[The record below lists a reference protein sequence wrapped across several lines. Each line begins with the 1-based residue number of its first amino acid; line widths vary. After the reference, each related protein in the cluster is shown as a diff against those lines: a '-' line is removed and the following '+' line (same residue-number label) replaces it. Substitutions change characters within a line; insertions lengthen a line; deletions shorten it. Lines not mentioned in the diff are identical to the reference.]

1 MQLRPEQLEARLGRQ
16 LDPVYFISGDEPLRV
31 LEAADA
37 VRAAAQSQGYSEREV
52 MTVQAGFDWDAL
64 ASSADSL
71 SLFAERRVIDL
82 RLPTGK
88 PGDAGARALRAYA
101 ERLPE
106 DTLLLVTSGKLDPAA
121 RKSKWLQALD
131 AAGVVVQ
138 VWPLNAQEFHAWV
151 QARMRRRGLEPTRE
165 AVVLLADRVE
175 GNLLACVQEIDKLY
189 LLQGVGPVTAEN
201 VLDLVAD
208 NARYD
213 VYGLVDSAL
222 AGHAA
227 RSVHMLHGLD
237 AEGTPAPV
245 VLWALSRE
253 IRQLAAMAEA
263 VAGGRPVRAVLDQY
277 RVRDARKSMLEAALK
292 RLPAP
297 RCYQLLR
304 QCAFTDRVCKGQ
316 AAGNAWVELLQLTL
330 QLAGRHT
337 LAGPEELEQVS

>member
-82 RLPTGK
+82 RLPMGK

-297 RCYQLLR
+297 RCYRLLR

>member
-1 MQLRPEQLEARLGRQ
+1 MQLKPEQLEARLRKQ

-37 VRAAAQSQGYSEREV
+37 VRSAAQTQGYSEREV
-52 MTVQAGFDWDAL
+52 MTVQAGFDWEEL

-82 RLPTGK
+82 RLPSGK
-88 PGDAGARALRAYA
+88 PGDAGARVLRAWA

-106 DTLLLVTSGKLDPAA
+106 DTLLLVTAGKLEPAA

-138 VWPLNAQEFHAWV
+138 VWPLKAQEFHAWV

-165 AVVLLADRVE
+165 AVALLADRVE

-189 LLQGVGPVTAEN
+189 LLQGAGPVTAEA
-201 VLDLVAD
+201 VLALVAD

-213 VYGLVDSAL
+213 VYGLVDTAL
-222 AGHAA
+222 AGQVS
-227 RSVHMLHGLD
+227 RSVRMLHGLV

-245 VLWALSRE
+245 VLWALARE
-253 IRQLAAMAEA
+253 IRQLAAMAA
-263 VAGGRPVRAVLDQY
+263 VVADGRAIRGVLEQY
-277 RVRDARKSMLEAALK
+277 RVWDNRKPLLEAALQ
-292 RLPAP
+292 RLPAAQCN
-297 RCYQLLR
+297 RLLR
-304 QCAFTDRVCKGQ
+304 QCAHTDRVCKGQ

-330 QLAGRHT
+330 QLAGQRV

>member
-1 MQLRPEQLEARLGRQ
+1 MQLKPEQLETRLRKQ

-37 VRAAAQSQGYSEREV
+37 VRSAALAQGYNEREV
-52 MTVQAGFDWDAL
+52 MTVQAGFDWETL
-64 ASSADSL
+64 ASSGDSL
-71 SLFAERRVIDL
+71 SLFAERRMIDL

-88 PGDAGARALRAYA
+88 PGDAGARVLRAWA
-101 ERLPE
+101 ERPPE
-106 DTLLLVTSGKLDPAA
+106 DTLLLVTAGKLEPAA
-121 RKSKWLQALD
+121 RKSKWLQALN

-138 VWPLNAQEFHAWV
+138 VWPLTAQEFHAWV

-165 AVVLLADRVE
+165 AVTLLADRVE

-189 LLQGVGPVTAEN
+189 LLQGGGPVAAAD
-201 VLDLVAD
+201 VLEVVAD

-222 AGHAA
+222 AGQAA
-227 RSVHMLHGLD
+227 RSVRMLHGLD

-245 VLWALSRE
+245 VLWALARE
-253 IRQLAAMAEA
+253 IRQLAAMAA
-263 VAGGRPVRAVLDQY
+263 VVASGRAIRSVLDQY
-277 RVRDARKSMLEAALK
+277 RVWDTRKPVLEAALK
-292 RLPAP
+292 RLPAVQ
-297 RCYQLLR
+297 CNQLLR

-316 AAGNAWVELLQLTL
+316 AAGNAWGELLHLTL

-337 LAGPEELEQVS
+337 LSGPEELEQVS

>member
-1 MQLRPEQLEARLGRQ
+1 
-16 LDPVYFISGDEPLRV
+16 
-31 LEAADA
+31 
-37 VRAAAQSQGYSEREV
+37 
-52 MTVQAGFDWDAL
+52 
-64 ASSADSL
+64 
-71 SLFAERRVIDL
+71 
-82 RLPTGK
+82 
-88 PGDAGARALRAYA
+88 
-101 ERLPE
+101 
-106 DTLLLVTSGKLDPAA
+106 
-121 RKSKWLQALD
+121 
-131 AAGVVVQ
+131 
-138 VWPLNAQEFHAWV
+138 
-151 QARMRRRGLEPTRE
+151 
-165 AVVLLADRVE
+165 
-175 GNLLACVQEIDKLY
+175 
-189 LLQGVGPVTAEN
+189 
-201 VLDLVAD
+201 VAD

-297 RCYQLLR
+297 RCYRLLR

>member
-1 MQLRPEQLEARLGRQ
+1 MQLKPEQLDTRLQKQ

-37 VRAAAQSQGYSEREV
+37 VRRAALAQGYSEREV
-52 MTVQAGFDWDAL
+52 MTVQAGFDWEAL

-88 PGDAGARALRAYA
+88 PGDAGARTLRAWA

-106 DTLLLVTSGKLDPAA
+106 DTLLLVTAGKLEPAA

-131 AAGVVVQ
+131 AVGVVVQ
-138 VWPLNAQEFHAWV
+138 VWPLKVQEFHAWV

-165 AVVLLADRVE
+165 AVALLAERVE

-189 LLQGVGPVTAEN
+189 LLQGSGPVTVEC
-201 VLDLVAD
+201 VLALVAD

-213 VYGLVDSAL
+213 VYGLVDAAL
-222 AGHAA
+222 AGQVA
-227 RSVHMLHGLD
+227 RSVRMLHGLD

-253 IRQLAAMAEA
+253 IRQLAAMAA
-263 VAGGRPVRAVLDQY
+263 VVSSGRAIRKVLEQY
-277 RVRDARKSMLEAALK
+277 RVWDTRKPLLESALK
-292 RLPAP
+292 RLPAA
-297 RCYQLLR
+297 RCNQLLR

-330 QLAGRHT
+330 KLAGQPVLT
-337 LAGPEELEQVS
+337 GPEELEQVS

>member
-1 MQLRPEQLEARLGRQ
+1 MQLKPEQLEARLRKQ
-16 LDPVYFISGDEPLRV
+16 LDPLYFISGDEPLRV

-37 VRAAAQSQGYSEREV
+37 VRSAAQAQGYSEREV

-88 PGDAGARALRAYA
+88 PGDAGARALRAWA
-101 ERLPE
+101 ERPPE
-106 DTLLLVTSGKLDPAA
+106 DTLLLVTSGKLEPAS

-131 AAGVVVQ
+131 KVGVVVQ
-138 VWPLNAQEFHAWV
+138 VWPLKAHEFYPWV

-165 AVVLLADRVE
+165 AVALLAERVE

-189 LLQGVGPVTAEN
+189 LLRGAGPVDAEN
-201 VLDLVAD
+201 VLALVAD

-213 VYGLVDSAL
+213 VYGLVESAL
-222 AGHAA
+222 AGEAA

-245 VLWALSRE
+245 VLWALARE
-253 IRQLAAMAEA
+253 IRTLAAMAA
-263 VAGGRPVRAVLDQY
+263 MVAGGRSIRNVLDQY
-277 RVRDARKSMLEAALK
+277 RVWENRKPVLEAALK
-292 RLPAP
+292 RLPVTA
-297 RCYQLLR
+297 CNQLLR

-316 AAGNAWVELLQLTL
+316 AAGNARDELLQLTL
-330 QLAGRHT
+330 QLAGQQT

>member
-1 MQLRPEQLEARLGRQ
+1 MQLKPEQLEARLRKQ
-16 LDPVYFISGDEPLRV
+16 LDPLYFISGDEPLRV

-37 VRAAAQSQGYSEREV
+37 VRSAAQSQGYSEREV

-64 ASSADSL
+64 ASSGDSL

-88 PGDAGARALRAYA
+88 PGDAGARVLRAWA
-101 ERLPE
+101 ERPPQ
-106 DTLLLVTSGKLDPAA
+106 DTLLLVTSARLEPAA
-121 RKSKWLQALD
+121 RRSKWLQALD

-138 VWPLNAQEFHAWV
+138 VWPLQAHAFHAWV
-151 QARMRRRGLEPTRE
+151 QARMRRRGLEPTDE
-165 AVVLLADRVE
+165 AVALLAERVE

-189 LLQGVGPVTAEN
+189 LLQGAGPVDAGN
-201 VLDLVAD
+201 VLALVAD

-222 AGHAA
+222 AGQAA
-227 RSVHMLHGLD
+227 RGVHMLHGLE

-245 VLWALSRE
+245 VLWALARE
-253 IRQLAAMAEA
+253 IRQLAAMAA
-263 VAGGRPVRAVLDQY
+263 LVAAGRSARNVLGQY
-277 RVRDARKSMLEAALK
+277 RVWETRKPVLEAALQ
-292 RLPAP
+292 RLPEAV
-297 RCYQLLR
+297 CNQLLR

-316 AAGNAWVELLQLTL
+316 VAGNAWSELLQLTL
-330 QLAGRHT
+330 QLSGQQI

>member
-1 MQLRPEQLEARLGRQ
+1 MQLRPEQLEARLRKQ

-37 VRAAAQSQGYSEREV
+37 VRGAAQSQGYSEREV

-138 VWPLNAQEFHAWV
+138 VWPLNPQEFHAWV

-165 AVVLLADRVE
+165 AVVLLAERVE

-189 LLQGVGPVTAEN
+189 LLQGGGPVTAEN
-201 VLDLVAD
+201 VLALVAD

-222 AGHAA
+222 AGQAA

-253 IRQLAAMAEA
+253 IRQLAAMAAA

-292 RLPAP
+292 RLPVP
-297 RCYQLLR
+297 RCYRLLR

>member
-1 MQLRPEQLEARLGRQ
+1 MQLKPEQLEARLRKQ

-37 VRAAAQSQGYSEREV
+37 VRSAAQLQGYSEREV
-52 MTVQAGFDWDAL
+52 MTVQTGFDWDAL
-64 ASSADSL
+64 ASSADSM

-88 PGDAGARALRAYA
+88 PGDAGARALRAYT

-106 DTLLLVTSGKLDPAA
+106 DTLLLVTAGKLEPAA
-121 RKSKWLQALD
+121 RKSKWLQAMG

-165 AVVLLADRVE
+165 AVALLADRVE

-189 LLQGVGPVTAEN
+189 LLQGGGPVTAEN
-201 VLDLVAD
+201 VLALVAD

-222 AGHAA
+222 AGQAA
-227 RSVHMLHGLD
+227 RGVRMLHGLD

-245 VLWALSRE
+245 VLWALARE
-253 IRQLAAMAEA
+253 IRQLAAMAA
-263 VAGGRPVRAVLDQY
+263 VVASGRPVRAVLDQY
-277 RVRDARKSMLEAALK
+277 RVWDARKPLLEAALK
-292 RLPAP
+292 RLPVIK
-297 RCYQLLR
+297 CNQLLR
-304 QCAFTDRVCKGQ
+304 QCACTDRVCKGQ
-316 AAGNAWVELLQLTL
+316 AAGNAWGELLQLTL
-330 QLAGRHT
+330 QLAGRNT

>member
-297 RCYQLLR
+297 RCYRLLR